1 MKTDKNNLFRAIGD
15 IDDRFV
21 AEILQED
28 AAGAVKMTESQA
40 ETIVA
45 AGVMNNTVAAPVRK
59 KKKSV
64 VKYLPYVLPAA
75 AGLLV
80 AFVCI
85 RSFLL
90 VGSNEGTS
98 NGAGYS
104 ASPSSYSG
112 GGEAMAEC
120 AEAPSDYATDSMDAE
135 ATQNNDNYGLNFW
148 DTNDV
153 SAATAPSDGGKE
165 ATENASVTL
174 GEQEMDM
181 INPFIECNSLKSASR
196 IAGFDFFIP
205 EDLMDEYDVDI
216 TAIKDTLIQVIFYS
230 DGEEVFRLRKGYVAD
245 ISGDYNK
252 YEFETAFDGETVSGT
267 LFGHD
272 SENVNTAVWSEG
284 DYTYSLTTA
293 GNPLES
299 SMVSEIIGMV
309 TGD

>member
-21 AEILQED
+21 DEILQED
-28 AAGAVKMTESQA
+28 AAGAVKMTDSQA
-40 ETIVA
+40 ETLVA
-45 AGVMNNTVAAPVRK
+45 AGVMNNVVAMPSVK
-59 KKKSV
+59 KKKPIM
-64 VKYLPYVLPAA
+64 KYLPYVLPAA

-90 VGSNEGTS
+90 VGYDEGAS
-98 NGAGYS
+98 NGPSYS
-104 ASPSSYSG
+104 ATPSSYSG
-112 GGEAMAEC
+112 GEAAAEC
-120 AEAPSDYATDSMDAE
+120 AEAPSDYATDSVDAE
-135 ATQNNDNYGLNFW
+135 AMQDNGSYGLNFW
-148 DTNDV
+148 DSNGV
-153 SAATAPSDGGKE
+153 SSATAPSDSGKE

-181 INPFIECNSLKSASR
+181 INPFIECNSLKSASG
-196 IAGFDFFIP
+196 IAGFDFYIP
-205 EDLMDEYDVDI
+205 NELMDEYDVNI

-230 DGEEVFRLRKGYVAD
+230 EGEEVFRLRKGYVAD
-245 ISGDYNK
+245 ISGDYTK
-252 YEFETAFDGETVSGT
+252 YEFETVFDGETVSGT

-293 GNPLES
+293 GEPLES
-299 SMVSEIIGMV
+299 SMVSEIIEMV